1 MPTLKIDGQETVAKE
16 GTSLLNAARELGIK
30 IPTLCDHPALAPYG
44 ACRVC
49 LVEVTKRGWT
59 KLTASCTYPVGEGIE
74 VATQS
79 ERITRA
85 RKVIIGLILARAPES
100 EKVQELAREY
110 GITAEATDRIS
121 SYLHDRAT
129 KHEPSDC
136 ILCGL
141 CVRVCREI
149 VGRDAT
155 SFVQRGRQR
164 AVGTP
169 FGGVSDTCIGCGA
182 CAYLCPTGSI
192 QVEQAS

>member
-16 GTSLLNAARELGIK
+16 GTSLLVAARALGIN

-59 KLTASCTYPVGEGIE
+59 KLTASCTYPVSDGIE

-85 RKVIIGLILARAPES
+85 RKVIIGLILARAPKS

-110 GITAEATDRIS
+110 GITEEATDRIGT
-121 SYLHDRAT
+121 YLYDRLSKCKPA
-129 KHEPSDC
+129 DC

-155 SFVQRGRQR
+155 SFAHRGQQR
-164 AVGTP
+164 AVSTP
-169 FGGVSDTCIGCGA
+169 FDGVSDTCIGCGA
-182 CAYLCPTGSI
+182 CAYLCPTRSI
-192 QVEQAS
+192 QVEQVS